1 MTDNTHHK
9 SGRKGVPPLVWIVVA
24 LLALLVVIAVVQS
37 DGTTRSADS
46 SVTMPVDLADA
57 PVMPNPE
64 PNAPVRPSPQ

>member
-1 MTDNTHHK
+1 MADTHNH

-46 SVTMPVDLADA
+46 SVTMPVDLANE

-64 PNAPVRPSPQ
+64 PDAAPRPAPQ